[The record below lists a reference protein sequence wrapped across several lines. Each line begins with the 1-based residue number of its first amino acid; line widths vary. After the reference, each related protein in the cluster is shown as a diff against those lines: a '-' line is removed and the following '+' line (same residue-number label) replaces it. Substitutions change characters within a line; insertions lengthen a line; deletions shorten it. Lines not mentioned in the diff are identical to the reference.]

1 MAPKNEEVA
10 NGLFQSNPHPYFI
23 LTNFCSARKAK
34 EAYAQTELSKLQNR
48 MTFGEAEAE
57 IGAFD
62 QTKGL
67 GMLTSSSG
75 ISSGKVRA
83 GMADSKVRAKMSKAN
98 RLRTAA
104 ITRSA
109 ASMQGG
115 GPLEGTKTSLS
126 VTPAQGKNPVGF
138 CRFTL
143 IDGFS

>member
-1 MAPKNEEVA
+1 
-10 NGLFQSNPHPYFI
+10 
-23 LTNFCSARKAK
+23 
-34 EAYAQTELSKLQNR
+34 

-57 IGAFD
+57 VGAFD

-83 GMADSKVRAKMSKAN
+83 GMADPKVRAKMSKAN

-115 GPLEGTKTSLS
+115 PLEGTKTSLS
-126 VTPAQGKNPVGF
+126 VTPAQGKKNPIWFPLV
-138 CRFTL
+138 
-143 IDGFS
+143 DGLFQVLN

>member
-1 MAPKNEEVA
+1 VTAQKSEGVA
-10 NGLFQSNPHPYFI
+10 NGPFSSPHSYLVLISFSI
-23 LTNFCSARKAK
+23 SSARKAK

-48 MTFGEAEAE
+48 MTFGEAEEE

-67 GMLTSSSG
+67 GMISSSSN

-83 GMADSKVRAKMSKAN
+83 GVADSKVRAKMSKAN

-109 ASMQGG
+109 ASMQASGAM
-115 GPLEGTKTSLS
+115 EGTKTSLS
-126 VTPAQGKNPVGF
+126 VTPAQGKIS
-138 CRFTL
+138 
-143 IDGFS
+143 IDFGLFAI